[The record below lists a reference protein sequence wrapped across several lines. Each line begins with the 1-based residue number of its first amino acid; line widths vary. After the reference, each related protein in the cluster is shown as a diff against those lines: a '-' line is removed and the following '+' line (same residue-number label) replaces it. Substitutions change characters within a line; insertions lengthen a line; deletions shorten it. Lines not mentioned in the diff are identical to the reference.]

1 MPEGYKGNEKRID
14 PPDGWFKPGELVQGH
29 NTGLL
34 NEWSSDNSRTHG
46 LALEEIRK
54 KWPKHVYESRKEI
67 IRSYGD
73 IQYYINKQ
81 GFRTDEFDEI
91 RDVLIIGCSIT
102 AGVGVH
108 EHQMFSNNWC
118 REKGL
123 SFYNLGITGGGF
135 ETMYRMLHDY
145 MDILKPRIV
154 LCNYPYTDARREVR
168 LEDRC
173 VIFSP
178 KHIMDNQRNR
188 DFPWMPVLF
197 GEKEIN
203 INRERMLD
211 AIRWRCY
218 NRNVK
223 LIEFADVNTMESDF
237 QARDLHHPSGEQHA
251 SLLTSL
257 LSKTKDEIL

>member
-1 MPEGYKGNEKRID
+1 MPDGYRGNETKIE
-14 PPDGWFKPGELVQGH
+14 PPEFWFLPGELVQGYKRGH
-29 NTGLL
+29 LK
-34 NEWSSDNSRTHG
+34 EWSSDNFRVHDT
-46 LALEEIRK
+46 ALELIRK
-54 KWPKHVYESRKEI
+54 KFNDSVYQSRKRI
-67 IRSYGD
+67 IESYGD
-73 IQYYINKQ
+73 IDYYINKQ
-81 GFRTDEFDEI
+81 GFRSDEFDEI

-108 EHQMFSNNWC
+108 EYQMFTNNWC

-123 SFYNLGITGGGF
+123 TFYNLGITGGGF
-135 ETMYRMLHDY
+135 ETMYRCLYDY

-154 LCNYPYTDARREVR
+154 LCNYPYTDARREIR
-168 LEDRC
+168 LENRD

-178 KHIMDNQRNR
+178 KHIQDSAKNM

-197 GEKEIN
+197 GQKEIE

-223 LIEFADVNTMESDF
+223 LIEFAGVNETDTDW
-237 QARDLHHPSGEQHA
+237 AGRDLVHPSGEWHNQMV
-251 SLLTSL
+251 TSL
-257 LSKTKDEIL
+257 LEQTKDI

>member
-1 MPEGYKGNEKRID
+1 MPEGYRGNEKKID
-14 PPDGWFKPGELVQGH
+14 PPDGWFKPGELVQGYH
-29 NTGLL
+29 RGLIY
-34 NEWSSDNSRTHG
+34 EWSSDNSATHKK
-46 LALEEIRK
+46 ALEEIKK
-54 KWPKHVYESRKEI
+54 KWPKDVYESRKALIE
-67 IRSYGD
+67 SYGK
-73 IQYYINKQ
+73 IEYYINEQ
-81 GFRTDEFDEI
+81 GFRSDEFDEI

-108 EHQMFSNNWC
+108 EHQMFTNNWC

-123 SFYNLGITGGGF
+123 TFYNLGITGGGF
-135 ETMYRMLHDY
+135 ETMYRCLYDY

-168 LEDRC
+168 LDNRD

-197 GEKEIN
+197 GEKDIN
-203 INRERMLD
+203 IMRERMLD

-218 NRNVK
+218 NRNVR
-223 LIEFADVNTMESDF
+223 LIEFNGVNETDSDWGG
-237 QARDLHHPSGEQHA
+237 RDLVHPSDKWHA
-251 SLLTSL
+251 QMLTSL
-257 LSKTKDEIL
+257 LNETKDMIL